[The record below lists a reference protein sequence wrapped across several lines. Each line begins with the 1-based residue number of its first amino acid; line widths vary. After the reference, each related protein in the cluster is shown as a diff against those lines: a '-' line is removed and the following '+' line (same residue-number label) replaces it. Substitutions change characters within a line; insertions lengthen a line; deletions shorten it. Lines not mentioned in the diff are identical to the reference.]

1 MNEVKWIEKD
11 REANPNRHPMP
22 SNRPVAEDVGPEAR
36 EISEFEARE
45 GHPYIVE
52 KLRISNDFRI
62 DPAVEAKALAV
73 DDFIRSQSHAET
85 TASYDMTLT
94 RLLEGLPESLESIL
108 LQKGGVR
115 VLERMFTEASISN
128 KKSSDGYLE
137 EYRRKLAIQKS
148 RVAKT
153 SIKISIKSNSI
164 NIGKINISTKKFKT
178 LTGTQM

>member
-1 MNEVKWIEKD
+1 MNEVKWLEKD

-22 SNRPVAEDVGPEAR
+22 GNRPVAEDVGPEAR

-52 KLRISNDFRI
+52 KLRIRNDFRI

-73 DDFIRSQSHAET
+73 DDFIRGQSHAET
-85 TASYDMTLT
+85 TAGYDMTLT

-137 EYRRKLAIQKS
+137 EYRHKLAIQK
-148 RVAKT
+148 VASLKYQLKLALRA
-153 SIKISIKSNSI
+153 IA
-164 NIGKINISTKKFKT
+164 
-178 LTGTQM
+178 